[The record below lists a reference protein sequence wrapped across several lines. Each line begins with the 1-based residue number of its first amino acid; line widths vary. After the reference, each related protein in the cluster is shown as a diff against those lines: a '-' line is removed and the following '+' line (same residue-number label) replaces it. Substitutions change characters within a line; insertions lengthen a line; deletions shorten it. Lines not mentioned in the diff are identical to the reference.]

1 MGDNKNTANS
11 RFSVDDILAEARNLK
26 QNKKQKIPAQ
36 DMLKTDSGRNA
47 APSSPEKIAEMAKNA
62 LNERTMQ
69 LPDLSNKDLTDINST
84 ENNNGRKKRGFSF
97 FKRHT
102 KEFSEIEEDIYY
114 GLQLKSIDDYRQ
126 DYNNIASPEDEVFDL
141 NTPDFKGNGTEK
153 LSENQKPEIQKSNF
167 SYLFNEN
174 SEVDDEDIAKH
185 FEQLHKS
192 RKNRVEN
199 IMRQAGIEYDEET
212 GEDTHLSKK
221 ETVNSYKSINESK
234 PTEPVEPT
242 EPTRT
247 HPPTEPTP
255 SAEPQSKP
263 EIQPNPVSEPEI
275 KQPITEPVSQPSAP
289 PLTPPS
295 PLQPDTAPLI
305 QCESSQSAVKD
316 PVITPQV
323 KEELPLKPQIR
334 EPEKP
339 VPRSLKAVNYNP
351 INSKPLHVILLDN
364 LDKMLN
370 WAQQSYPPLDNVKKM
385 DIPAVTLKPPDEE
398 EIIDGNTKENST
410 SSHEN
415 ITESTPEPIL
425 ISETEDND
433 EEYSEPK
440 PKKRKRFHIFGM
452 EEEENDLSDN
462 LPGEEDELDDYL
474 RPGDSPSISNS
485 LSSNIRKLYLKVSV
499 TAICMT
505 FLIALSITM
514 EFIKFLPQEIQTALN
529 AKTYLILNIIFLVIA
544 GAFCATAI
552 LNGIKGMLKLNANSD
567 SGVAIAVIAVLIQNI
582 VLMFSIDNVEK
593 GNLHLYS
600 VLAVIALFFNSAGKL
615 HMIKRIDKNFRFVAA
630 PDQKQ
635 SVQIFEDH
643 NTALQMAK
651 GCVMETPVIA
661 YQSKTNFL
669 KHFLRLSY
677 ASDASDRSA
686 QTNAP
691 VGFIMSLILCI
702 VSLILWKDISQAI
715 TVFAAASCICIPVFN
730 IFSVNKLINNVCNI
744 AYRCGAMVVG
754 YPSIEHFC
762 DVNAIVIDA
771 KDLFPRG
778 TVVLN
783 YIKAFAGQRIDEAI
797 MDATAL
803 INATGGPLSDMF
815 DQIIKS
821 GNDIL
826 PKIEKTIY
834 EEGKGVSGWVGGKR
848 IFVGNRELLKAHG
861 IEPPSHDYEDKYLR
875 GGKKI
880 VYLASGGDLVAMF
893 VVTYNSDRN
902 RAMELRRMENN
913 GISLILHTCDPN
925 ITPEL
930 ISECFG
936 LDVNSVRILPE
947 HLENIYNSEI
957 KEPKEYS
964 PAYMAIK
971 GRPTA
976 LMRLLTAC
984 VRQSSNISVAIGL
997 QNIACII
1004 GFLLIAVF
1012 TLYAGFSQLSTN
1024 ALLIYELFWALVISF
1039 VPKLRKP

>member
-11 RFSVDDILAEARNLK
+11 RFSVEDILAEARNLK
-26 QNKKQKIPAQ
+26 QNKKQQMPAQ
-36 DMLKTDSGRNA
+36 DMLKTDSGRNT

-69 LPDLSNKDLTDINST
+69 LPDLSNKDLTDINGI
-84 ENNNGRKKRGFSF
+84 EDNNGRKKRGFSF
-97 FKRHT
+97 FKRHK
-102 KEFSEIEEDIYY
+102 KEPPEVEDDIYY

-126 DYNNIASPEDEVFDL
+126 DYNNIVSPE
-141 NTPDFKGNGTEK
+141 NGVSNETEK
-153 LSENQKPEIQKSNF
+153 LSENQNSAAQKSSF

-192 RKNRVEN
+192 RKNKVEN
-199 IMRQAGIEYDEET
+199 IMRQAGIDCDEGT
-212 GEDTHLSKK
+212 IEDTHLSKK
-221 ETVNSYKSINESK
+221 ETVSSYKSISESK
-234 PTEPVEPT
+234 PTEPVGPTEPVEPT

-247 HPPTEPTP
+247 HPPAEPAP
-255 SAEPQSKP
+255 SVEPQSKP
-263 EIQPNPVSEPEI
+263 EIEPNPVSEPEI

-295 PLQPDTAPLI
+295 PLQPDTAPCI
-305 QCESSQSAVKD
+305 RCKSPQPAVKE
-316 PVITPQV
+316 PVVTPQV

-339 VPRSLKAVNYNP
+339 VPRSVKAVNYNP
-351 INSKPLHVILLDN
+351 IRSKPIHVILLDN

-370 WAQQSYPPLDNVKKM
+370 WAQQSYPPQDNVKKI
-385 DIPAVTLKPPDEE
+385 DIPTVTLKPPVEKAAVEGDA
-398 EIIDGNTKENST
+398 KEKSP
-410 SSHEN
+410 SSPEN
-415 ITESTPEPIL
+415 ITESTPEPIP
-425 ISETEDND
+425 IRETEDND
-433 EEYSEPK
+433 EEFSEPK
-440 PKKRKRFHIFGM
+440 PKKRKRFHIFGT

-474 RPGDSPSISNS
+474 RPSDAPSISNS
-485 LSSNIRKLYLKVSV
+485 LSSSVRKLYLKVSV

-505 FLIALSITM
+505 LLIALSVIM
-514 EFIKFLPQEIQTALN
+514 EFIKFLPPEMQTALN
-529 AKTYLILNIIFLVIA
+529 AKTYVILNIIFLVIA
-544 GAFCATAI
+544 GVFCSTAI
-552 LNGIKGMLKLNANSD
+552 LNGIKGLLKLSANSD
-567 SGVAIAVIAVLIQNI
+567 SGVAIAFIAVLIQNI
-582 VLMFSIDNVEK
+582 VLMFSISDVEK
-593 GNLHLYS
+593 GNLHLYT

-615 HMIKRIDKNFRFVAA
+615 HMAKRIDKNFRFVAS
-630 PDQKQ
+630 PDQKR
-635 SVQIFEDH
+635 SVQIFDDH

-677 ASDASDRSA
+677 SADASDRAA
-686 QTNAP
+686 QNAAP
-691 VGFIMSLILCI
+691 IGFIMSLILCI
-702 VSLILWKDISQAI
+702 VSLVLWKDISQAV
-715 TVFAAASCICIPVFN
+715 TVFAAASCICIPIFN
-730 IFSVNKLINNVCNI
+730 IFSVNKLTNNVCKI
-744 AYRCGAMVVG
+744 AHRCGAMIVG
-754 YPSIEHFC
+754 YPAIEHFC
-762 DVNAIVIDA
+762 DVNAVVIDA
-771 KDLFPRG
+771 NDLFPRG

-803 INATGGPLSDMF
+803 MNVTGGPLSDMF

-821 GNDIL
+821 GSNIL
-826 PKIEKTIY
+826 PKVENTIY
-834 EEGKGVSGWVGGKR
+834 EESKGVSGWVGDKR

-861 IEPPSHDYEDKYLR
+861 IEPPSHDYEDKYLI

-902 RAMELRRMENN
+902 RAAELRRMENN
-913 GISLILHTCDPN
+913 GIGLILHTCDPN

-936 LDVNSVRILPE
+936 LDANSVRILPE

-964 PAYMAIK
+964 QAYMAIK
-971 GRPTA
+971 GKPTA

-1012 TLYAGFSQLSTN
+1012 TLYAGFSQLSTH
-1024 ALLIYELFWALVISF
+1024 ALLIYEFFWALVISF